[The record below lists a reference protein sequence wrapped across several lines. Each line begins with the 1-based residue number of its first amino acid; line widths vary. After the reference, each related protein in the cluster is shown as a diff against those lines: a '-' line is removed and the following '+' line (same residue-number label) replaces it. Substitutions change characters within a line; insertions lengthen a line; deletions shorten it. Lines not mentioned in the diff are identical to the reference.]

1 MDDMI
6 EKALEKAMSKKTP
19 VKQKKKSKGPD
30 PRRWEKLFEEN
41 LRKEG
46 YIK

>member
-19 VKQKKKSKGPD
+19 VKQKKKKSKKFD
-30 PRRWEKLFEEN
+30 DDDDDDDD
-41 LRKEG
+41 
-46 YIK
+46 

>member
-19 VKQKKKSKGPD
+19 LDQKKKSKRPD
-30 PRRWEKLFEEN
+30 PKLWEKLFEEN